1 MIEANKIVERIGL
14 IDLGSNTAR
23 LVIFDVLEGGYFM
36 VADEMVEAVRL
47 GETEID
53 GSLKQTRVMQAIN
66 TVKVFKKLCAVF
78 RVDKILAVAT
88 AAVRRAKNQRT
99 FLNEMF
105 GSTGLKFK
113 VVSEEEEANLV
124 YQGVINS
131 MEIPKGLIME
141 IGGSGTQFVYYN
153 RRNILHTEVFSF
165 GAATLAEMF
174 GGADVAPEETERK
187 VAEFFRQQLE
197 TVDWLD
203 ELDPETQFIG
213 VGGSFRNLS
222 ALARRMRKYPLDM
235 THNYNLPVTDL
246 NAICDM
252 LRTADPSKK
261 NRIKGLTSVRADV
274 FPCALTA
281 IKCVAD
287 TLGFSKI
294 ITSACGLRE
303 GIMFNYAV
311 PLTLE
316 KPITDVLGHSILTY
330 LNYLGCNVAH
340 AEQVY
345 NLTIQLFKQ
354 LRVLH
359 KFPRMYVRVLRVAAL
374 LNEVG
379 KTFKYY
385 DNARHAAY
393 MILNS
398 NLYGIS
404 HRDIVLAAYVTDV
417 FNKNEAPLTD
427 WDKFREKGIITD
439 EDVEAVKKLAVIL
452 GLAVAFDRSN
462 AGVIMEINCDVLG
475 DSVIMK
481 TEVIG
486 DTTLEMRD
494 ANRCVTDF
502 RKVFKKNLDII

>member
-1 MIEANKIVERIGL
+1 M
-14 IDLGSNTAR
+14 
-23 LVIFDVLEGGYFM
+23 
-36 VADEMVEAVRL
+36 
-47 GETEID
+47 
-53 GSLKQTRVMQAIN
+53 
-66 TVKVFKKLCAVF
+66 
-78 RVDKILAVAT
+78 
-88 AAVRRAKNQRT
+88 
-99 FLNEMF
+99 
-105 GSTGLKFK
+105 
-113 VVSEEEEANLV
+113 
-124 YQGVINS
+124 
-131 MEIPKGLIME
+131 
-141 IGGSGTQFVYYN
+141 
-153 RRNILHTEVFSF
+153 
-165 GAATLAEMF
+165 
-174 GGADVAPEETERK
+174 
-187 VAEFFRQQLE
+187 
-197 TVDWLD
+197 
-203 ELDPETQFIG
+203 
-213 VGGSFRNLS
+213 
-222 ALARRMRKYPLDM
+222 
-235 THNYNLPVTDL
+235 
-246 NAICDM
+246 
-252 LRTADPSKK
+252 
-261 NRIKGLTSVRADV
+261 RADV

-417 FNKNEAPLTD
+417 FNKKRGSAHRLGQVQG
-427 WDKFREKGIITD
+427 KGIITD
-439 EDVEAVKKLAVIL
+439 EDVEAVKK
-452 GLAVAFDRSN
+452 
-462 AGVIMEINCDVLG
+462 AGG
-475 DSVIMK
+475 DFGACGCFL
-481 TEVIG
+481 TEA
-486 DTTLEMRD
+486 TRELSWKSTATCWATALS
-494 ANRCVTDF
+494 
-502 RKVFKKNLDII
+502 